1 MPVIPPARPVTGRTQ
16 ILADSTFP
24 AGRSSYSRSNTNS
37 VTRQCRQCRLRLARA
52 SRTGRRP
59 RRPGGYYGRCG
70 RIPRTEPAGRPRAG
84 PAAAWLSGTGRT
96 EKAQFRLR
104 RQQAQYPPW

>member
-37 VTRQCRQCRLRLARA
+37 VTRLCRQCRLRLARA
-52 SRTGRRP
+52 CQDPDAGQVTAGGYPVRSQLADRWPRSAAARLSVAVRTGKRADP
-59 RRPGGYYGRCG
+59 S
-70 RIPRTEPAGRPRAG
+70 AGAG
-84 PAAAWLSGTGRT
+84 PISAV
-96 EKAQFRLR
+96 
-104 RQQAQYPPW
+104 